1 MTLSEPA
8 TILLVDDREENLL
21 ALEAILSSLGHRLL
35 RARSGAEALKH
46 LLREEVSLILLDVQ
60 MPEMDGYET
69 AAHVQSRPRTRNI
82 PIIFLTA
89 IDHEAHQAYRGYAA
103 GAVDFLAK
111 PFDPWMLRAK
121 VQVFLKLYL
130 DRQVLEARV
139 DEMQRQIAELSG
151 HALDSELAQV
161 ERLLT
166 MVGGGA
172 SQPLL
177 DEAIDRLRS
186 VRARLMPHD
195 SVSAADPGGG

>member
-1 MTLSEPA
+1 MTSVVPA

-21 ALEAILSSLGHRLL
+21 ALEAILSSLGHDLV

-46 LLREEVSLILLDVQ
+46 LLTEDVSLILLDVQ

-69 AAHVQSRPRTRNI
+69 AAHIQSRPRTRNI

-130 DRQVLEARV
+130 ERQVLEARLTEMETRLV
-139 DEMQRQIAELSG
+139 DLSG
-151 HALDSELAQV
+151 HALDNELAQV
-161 ERLLT
+161 ERLIT
-166 MVGGGA
+166 MATGQE

-177 DEAIDRLRS
+177 DEAIDRLQ
-186 VRARLMPHD
+186 VIRARLVPHD
-195 SVSAADPGGG
+195 SLTSAD

>member
-1 MTLSEPA
+1 MTSVEPA

-21 ALEAILSSLGHRLL
+21 ALEAILSSLGHILV

-46 LLREEVSLILLDVQ
+46 LLTADVSLILLDVQ

-69 AAHVQSRPRTRNI
+69 AAHIQSRPRTRNI

-130 DRQVLEARV
+130 ERQLLEARLE
-139 DEMQRQIAELSG
+139 EMQGRLLDLSG
-151 HALDSELAQV
+151 HALDAELAQV

-166 MVGGGA
+166 MAEGQEA
-172 SQPLL
+172 QMLI
-177 DEAIDRLRS
+177 DEAIDRLHAI
-186 VRARLMPHD
+186 RARLVPHD
-195 SVSAADPGGG
+195 SLTSAD

>member
-1 MTLSEPA
+1 MTTVEPA

-21 ALEAILSSLGHRLL
+21 ALEAILSSLGHNLV

-46 LLREEVSLILLDVQ
+46 LLTADVSLILLDVQ

-69 AAHVQSRPRTRNI
+69 AAHIQSRPRTRNI

-130 DRQVLEARV
+130 ERQVLEARL
-139 DEMQRQIAELSG
+139 DEMQSRLLDLSG
-151 HALDSELAQV
+151 HALDAEMAQV

-166 MVGGGA
+166 MAEGQEA
-172 SQPLL
+172 QLL
-177 DEAIDRLRS
+177 IDEAIDRLHAI
-186 VRARLMPHD
+186 RARLVPHD
-195 SVSAADPGGG
+195 SLTSAD